1 MVDSEQESMF
11 FAGQLKQPHP
21 ISRLRCRE
29 TGTSLRIKADDL
41 LGLEIRHGLVELRP
55 DRINQM
61 NPSRKAR
68 LLQTLYFFCFYAGYK
83 HLFNYLDCFIIRT
96 AVHLYEQQFA
106 VFRQRPHLVV
116 DKHLKMVCAV
126 ADLVH
131 EVLHF
136 MRIYLCPFRYVL
148 YPVSMLAGLHE
159 SLHI

>member
-1 MVDSEQESMF
+1 MVDSEQESML
-11 FAGQLKQPHP
+11 FAGQLKQPHS
-21 ISRLRCRE
+21 ISRLGSRK

-41 LGLEIRHGLVELRP
+41 LRLEIRHGLVELRP

-68 LLQTLYFFCFYAGYK
+68 LLQTLYFFCFYAGY
-83 HLFNYLDCFIIRT
+83 
-96 AVHLYEQQFA
+96 LYEQQFA

-136 MRIYLCPFRYVL
+136 MRIHLCPFRYVL
-148 YPVSMLAGLHE
+148 NPVRMLAGLHE
-159 SLHI
+159 GLHI